1 VYPSIVP
8 SIVSSRKT
16 EVVMSHGN
24 MLLGKQQKM
33 VWQISLPSFI
43 LMDCS
48 LDHGDFWTGV
58 GGLIRIGRG
67 VGSVGTMSNL
77 MGKSALSECCGYW
90 QGCDGGSF
98 MVLFRD
104 SKL

>member
-1 VYPSIVP
+1 M
-8 SIVSSRKT
+8 SSRNT
-16 EVVMSHGN
+16 ELVMSHGN
-24 MLLGKQQKM
+24 SFLGKQQQM

-48 LDHGDFWTGV
+48 LAHGDFWTGV
-58 GGLIRIGRG
+58 GVMIRIFCG
-67 VGSVGTMSNL
+67 VGNVGTMSNL
-77 MGKSALSECCGYW
+77 MGESALSEVCGYW
-90 QGCDGGSF
+90 QGCNGGSF